1 MKKFLMALTISII
14 GLTLGMTSVEAKRLG
29 GGGSFGKSSPS
40 YTRQAPMQN
49 GQAAAPARPQP
60 AVPAAAPSRMPWG
73 GIIGGALL
81 GLGLGALFS
90 HFGMGAELS
99 GMLGTMLMIGLLVFA
114 AVLLFRLLGRKSTP
128 ALQPAYPGV
137 SERSMTPEI
146 GSNIGQGSAY
156 TQSASSEQ
164 SVIPAGFDTPA
175 FLRQAKSNFIRMQAA
190 WDKSDTNDI
199 REFTTPEMFAEL
211 KMQLT
216 ERGAETNH
224 TDVVSLEAELLGIDQ
239 NDLEYLASVRFSG
252 MVKEAEYAQA
262 EAFREVWILS
272 KPVTGNMGWLLAGI
286 QQN

>member
-1 MKKFLMALTISII
+1 MKKFLMALVISAV
-14 GLTLGMTSVEAKRLG
+14 GLTLGMSSVEAKRLG

-40 YTRQAPMQN
+40 YSRQAPAQN
-49 GQAAAPARPQP
+49 NQAVGAATKPQP
-60 AVPAAAPSRMPWG
+60 AAPSRTPWG

-81 GLGLGALFS
+81 GLGIGALFS

-99 GMLGTMLMIGLLVFA
+99 GMLGTMLMVGLLAFG
-114 AVLLFRLLGRKSTP
+114 AVLLFRLLSKKSTP
-128 ALQPAYPGV
+128 AMQPAYPGV

-146 GSNIGQGSAY
+146 GSNIGQGSTYGQTA
-156 TQSASSEQ
+156 SAAVSG
-164 SVIPAGFDTPA
+164 VPADFDTTG

-239 NDLEYLASVRFSG
+239 TDVEYLASVRFSG
-252 MVKEAEYAQA
+252 MVKESEHAQA

>member
-1 MKKFLMALTISII
+1 
-14 GLTLGMTSVEAKRLG
+14 
-29 GGGSFGKSSPS
+29 
-40 YTRQAPMQN
+40 
-49 GQAAAPARPQP
+49 
-60 AVPAAAPSRMPWG
+60 
-73 GIIGGALL
+73 
-81 GLGLGALFS
+81 
-90 HFGMGAELS
+90 
-99 GMLGTMLMIGLLVFA
+99 
-114 AVLLFRLLGRKSTP
+114 LLFRLLGRKSTP

-146 GSNIGQGSAY
+146 GSNIGHGSAY

-216 ERGAETNH
+216 ERGTETNH

-239 NDLEYLASVRFSG
+239 TDVEYLASVRFSG
-252 MVKEAEYAQA
+252 MVKESEHAAA